1 MCWGSLLVFH
11 ALTVLPTA
19 QAANHGSIM
28 QDDDDDEEWESW
40 SWWAADAAK
49 TEPLDDDVDAAADT
63 LRSIALEGC
72 WARRERT
79 PTQR

>member
-19 QAANHGSIM
+19 QAANHGSM
-28 QDDDDDEEWESW
+28 QDDDDDDDDDEWESW

-49 TEPLDDDVDAAADT
+49 MEPLDDDVDAAAADT

-72 WARRERT
+72 
-79 PTQR
+79 